1 MIELG
6 IEEMQAQLGAVI
18 KVIGVGG
25 AGGNAINSMI
35 ASPDCPDVEF
45 IIANTDAQ
53 AMALSEVPLK
63 IHLGTKITKGLGA
76 GSNPEVGRR
85 AAEEDREAI
94 IEAIK
99 DADILFLTAG
109 LGGGTGSGGL
119 PVVAA
124 IAKELGILTVAI
136 VTKPFAFEGK
146 RRLKHADDAV
156 KTIRAAVDT
165 LIVVPNQRLLEV
177 VDPKISMLDAFGLS
191 NSVLKQAIKGISD
204 IILRPGLINVD
215 FADVRAVMKDMGMA
229 LMGTAYASGENRAEE
244 AARAA
249 ISSRLLENVSINGA
263 RGVLINITGNKDLGL
278 HEINTAASVVY
289 ELVSEDA
296 NIILG
301 SVIDESLGDQIMIT
315 VIATGFEQP
324 HEEQRVAPSPF
335 RAEQM
340 RPVASKPVVQSFLE
354 HEVAKQQAFK
364 AVVHEPVH
372 SYNAPRVEEAAAAA
386 EATAEYDLNNFDTP
400 AYLRKKNDSE
410 QQH

>member
-6 IEEMQAQLGAVI
+6 VEEIQTKLGAVI

-25 AGGNAINSMI
+25 AGGNAVNSMI
-35 ASPDCPDVEF
+35 TSPDCPEVEF
-45 IIANTDAQ
+45 IVANTDAQ
-53 AMALSEVPLK
+53 ALALSPVATK

-85 AAEEDREAI
+85 AAEEDRDAI
-94 IEAIK
+94 IEAIR

-124 IAKELGILTVAI
+124 LAKELGILTVAI
-136 VTKPFAFEGK
+136 VTKPFTFEGK
-146 RRLKHADDAV
+146 RRLKHAEDAV
-156 KTIRAAVDT
+156 KTIRAVVDT
-165 LIVVPNQRLLEV
+165 LIVVPNQRLLQV

-215 FADVRAVMKDMGMA
+215 FADVKAVMKDMGMA
-229 LMGTAYASGENRAEE
+229 LMGTAFASGENRAEE

-249 ISSRLLENVSINGA
+249 ISSRLLENVSIEGA
-263 RGVLINITGNKDLGL
+263 RGVLINISGAKDLGL
-278 HEINTAASVVY
+278 HEINAAASVVY

-301 SVIDESLGDQIMIT
+301 SVIDETLGDQIMIT

-324 HEEQRVAPSPF
+324 QEERGFSPLLRSEPVRRETRQPS
-335 RAEQM
+335 
-340 RPVASKPVVQSFLE
+340 VQTYVE
-354 HEVAKQQAFK
+354 HEVAKQHVSKSHAQEA
-364 AVVHEPVH
+364 AS
-372 SYNAPRVEEAAAAA
+372 SYNVPRMEEPALT
-386 EATAEYDLNNFDTP
+386 EDSGDYDLNSFDTP
-400 AYLRKKNDSE
+400 AYLRKKNDPE
-410 QQH
+410 QQR